1 MSWLKKKSNPL
12 SDRQQALNKQIAS
25 LEAEIKRLDSKMNR
39 GQSQPRLRS
48 TAVPRGA
55 TLRPPPAVKESRSP
69 PAPKADEPVFEDVS
83 QERLYTAPETAN
95 PPEIYNELG
104 VRKFDFASLTRRLK
118 NYFAGPTTTNPK
130 LVSYLAAGGI
140 RGLQPLRKE
149 KRIARNRF
157 LLFTAILFAVL
168 LGTLWW
174 YLRGR

>member
-1 MSWLKKKSNPL
+1 MGWLKKKSNPL
-12 SDRQQALNKQIAS
+12 TDRAQALNKQIAS
-25 LEAEIKRLDSKMNR
+25 LEAEIQRLDQKLNR
-39 GQSQPRLRS
+39 GQSQARARTAAGPPTATMPLAPVVTELRTHPTS
-48 TAVPRGA
+48 KPN
-55 TLRPPPAVKESRSP
+55 
-69 PAPKADEPVFEDVS
+69 EPVFEEIS
-83 QERLYTAPETAN
+83 QERIHTPTETASAPEL
-95 PPEIYNELG
+95 YNELG
-104 VRKFDFASLTRRLK
+104 VRKYDLPALTRRVKGL
-118 NYFAGPTTTNPK
+118 FTGPTTTNPK